1 MNNDQRKIIGYN
13 PQTGE
18 PVYDQVGVNQQINNI
33 NSNNNIPT
41 NQPIGYENQ
50 QIQNDFSNHT
60 SQDSVD
66 NNTNSNVPNNNT
78 NIGYSQ
84 PVQAD
89 NLNINNQSQ
98 MNVNYNHDNINY
110 VEKES
115 IPTIPQQT
123 SSEALLTNNN
133 QNLNKNSND
142 SENSGLK
149 VLSIIFGIIG
159 LGIMYFNFVISAI
172 IFIIGI
178 ILGSIYK
185 NKYKK
190 KCFGLTLNIIGLLL
204 NIVFFF
210 VTVFILNNT
219 MNEAKEKLK
228 CQMDGGYWENG
239 KCVGIIDQNSTDTE
253 DIKKETNTNTNSN
266 SAINNN
272 SSNSSNGSDTYIG
285 LWSCKDN
292 GDSTSMEIPSLDQI
306 DDSEYKI
313 GLTFVND
320 TKYMITYSS
329 SKWEKGTYTI
339 NLYKKDSSTFF
350 LYYDLKLSVGEA
362 YDSGNHQ
369 VLNSEFKDY
378 QFSVDES
385 YSRGFLISKDGKIRY
400 SCYKD

>member
-18 PVYDQVGVNQQINNI
+18 PIYDQVDANQQINNI
-33 NSNNNIPT
+33 NTSNDIPAS
-41 NQPIGYENQ
+41 QPISYENQ
-50 QIQNDFSNHT
+50 QIQNDFSNVT
-60 SQDSVD
+60 SQNSID
-66 NNTNSNVPNNNT
+66 NDTNSSVINNNSNIEYSQSVQTDNT
-78 NIGYSQ
+78 NIS
-84 PVQAD
+84 
-89 NLNINNQSQ
+89 NQLQ
-98 MNVNYNHDNINY
+98 MNVNDNNINY
-110 VEKES
+110 AEKE
-115 IPTIPQQT
+115 ILPTIPQQT
-123 SSEALLTNNN
+123 NSEALPTNNN
-133 QNLNKNSND
+133 QNLNNDSNN

-149 VLSIIFGIIG
+149 VLSIILGIIG
-159 LGIMYFNFVISAI
+159 LGVMYFNFVISAVV
-172 IFIIGI
+172 FIIGI
-178 ILGSIYK
+178 IAGSIYK

-190 KCFGLTLNIIGLLL
+190 KCFGLTLNVIGLLL
-204 NIVFFF
+204 NIIFFF

-219 MNEAKEKLK
+219 MNEAKEELK

-239 KCVGIIDQNSTDTE
+239 KCAGIIDQNSNSAE
-253 DIKKETNTNTNSN
+253 DVKKETNTNTNSN
-266 SAINNN
+266 SSVNNN
-272 SSNSSNGSDTYIG
+272 SSNSSNESGNYIG

-350 LYYDLKLSVGEA
+350 LYYDLKLSIGES